1 MGNTNVFRNNSSNF
15 VEQLKIDLK
24 SQTKILGVYINP
36 NEFPT
41 SGLIV
46 VSSKSILS
54 YNPIYGSLNTS
65 YTFKKNVLLTDY
77 NRKSKEGSLLS
88 IITDDMKCYFIST
101 ENLTVNRT
109 INILTISNLK
119 ISDNSKISCINFHLN
134 DALLIGC
141 SDGSVIKCKLNDE
154 PVNLLYEI
162 KGNKFTTP
170 EDEFASIK
178 NVYSSDTDNPT
189 ELIEDDSYN
198 DNYSMSF
205 NYNIKNRYIQD
216 MLISSKFKVL
226 FCINKINNGYSNVS
240 LFNLRTNSF
249 MYIFCKVKGNIRCS
263 AIDERNE
270 QLLII
275 NFNFESK
282 KTILEFWK
290 FSDSSFPITT
300 YDISSLLDYPFT
312 ITSLSFTKI
321 PFIFYGRNSI
331 HGKLKGDV
339 LILGSSKGDI
349 IIGNICN
356 IREMNNKI
364 GFEHLMTYKL
374 QNNNEKENE
383 DISSKFEISYIAYD
397 LNFDLVYFGDVSS
410 NCRFIEKVLQIGKK
424 ENVDYNLPFF
434 SFDDDDIIYKKLSD
448 ENCDFFPKLNY
459 DLPII
464 SINHDVIKDR
474 SIILYDKGKKF
485 DIKKYNNSTNSI
497 YINEEVNKENNSD
510 EDIPSDFEDLDCD
523 LQIDKTKTNKMEIKY

>member
-15 VEQLKIDLK
+15 IEQLKIDLK
-24 SQTKILGVYINP
+24 SQTKILGIYINP

-46 VSSKSILS
+46 VSSISILS

-65 YTFKKNVLLTDY
+65 YTFKRNVLYTDY

-109 INILTISNLK
+109 INILTISNLR

-162 KGNKFTTP
+162 KGNKFITP

-178 NVYSSDTDNPT
+178 NVYSSDVDNPT
-189 ELIEDDSYN
+189 EIIEDEEDNNNYN
-198 DNYSMSF
+198 MSF

-216 MLISSKFKVL
+216 MLISDKYKVL
-226 FCINKINNGYSNVS
+226 FCIQKINNGYSNVL

-249 MYIFCKVKGNIRCS
+249 MYIFCKVNGIIRCS
-263 AIDERNE
+263 SLDERND
-270 QLLII
+270 QLLIV
-275 NFNFESK
+275 NFNIESK

-290 FSDSSFPITT
+290 FNDSSCPITT
-300 YDISSLLDYPFT
+300 YEISSLLNYPFT
-312 ITSLSFTKI
+312 ISSISFTKI
-321 PFIFYGRNSI
+321 PDIFYGRCSI
-331 HGKLKGDV
+331 NGKLQGDV
-339 LILGSSKGDI
+339 LIFGSSKGDI

-356 IREMNNKI
+356 IKEMNNKI

-374 QNNNEKENE
+374 QNKKENE
-383 DISSKFEISYIAYD
+383 SENISSQFEISYISYD

-424 ENVDYNLPFF
+424 ENIDNNLPFF
-434 SFDDDDIIYKKLSD
+434 SFDDDDIIYKQLSD
-448 ENCDFFPKLNY
+448 ENCDFVPKLNY

-474 SIILYDKGKKF
+474 SIILYDKGRKF
-485 DIKKYNNSTNSI
+485 DIKKYNNNVLVS
-497 YINEEVNKENNSD
+497 NEENEENNNSD
-510 EDIPSDFEDLDCD
+510 NEISSDFEDLDGD
-523 LQIDKTKTNKMEIKY
+523 NENEKNKKIEIKY

>member
-15 VEQLKIDLK
+15 IEQLKIDLK
-24 SQTKILGVYINP
+24 SQTKILGIYINP

-46 VSSKSILS
+46 VSSISILS

-65 YTFKKNVLLTDY
+65 YTFKRNVLYTDY

-109 INILTISNLK
+109 INILTISNLR

-154 PVNLLYEI
+154 KVNLLYEI

-216 MLISSKFKVL
+216 MLISDKFKVL
-226 FCINKINNGYSNVS
+226 FCIHKINNGYSNVS

-249 MYIFCKVKGNIRCS
+249 MYIFCKVKGSIRCS

-290 FSDSSFPITT
+290 FSDSTCPIST
-300 YDISSLLDYPFT
+300 YEISLLLNYPFT

-321 PFIFYGRNSI
+321 PDIFYGGNSI
-331 HGKLKGDV
+331 NGKLKGDV

-374 QNNNEKENE
+374 QNKKENE
-383 DISSKFEISYIAYD
+383 SENISSQFEISYISYD

-424 ENVDYNLPFF
+424 ENIDNNLPFF
-434 SFDDDDIIYKKLSD
+434 SFDDDDIIYKQLSD
-448 ENCDFFPKLNY
+448 ENCDFVPKLNY

-464 SINHDVIKDR
+464 SINHDVIEDR
-474 SIILYDKGKKF
+474 SIILYDKGRKF
-485 DIKKYNNSTNSI
+485 DIKKYNNNILFS
-497 YINEEVNKENNSD
+497 NEENEENNNSD
-510 EDIPSDFEDLDCD
+510 NEISSDFEDKDED
-523 LQIDKTKTNKMEIKY
+523 NENEKNKKIEIKY

>member
-178 NVYSSDTDNPT
+178 NVYSSDTDNPI
-189 ELIEDDSYN
+189 ELIEEDSYN

-226 FCINKINNGYSNVS
+226 FCIHKINNGYSNVS

-321 PFIFYGRNSI
+321 PYIFYGRNSI
-331 HGKLKGDV
+331 NGKLKGDV